1 VKWETSRY
9 IIANIP
15 LNSDVLPCI
24 PYPPMLYCYNVNEFF
39 IPSMYCYIFGIPET
53 LLLTPHSFL
62 AYDRTVPN
70 PLSCIATFLTN
81 FSSPFRIATKRE
93 FLNCYFTNTSF
104 VSCIRSLFD
113 WFYPAPVISNMAFY
127 YQPNCRSFIS
137 DFNICIFS
145 SKFVFRPVD

>member
-1 VKWETSRY
+1 MCCHAFR
-9 IIANIP
+9 IHQCCIATM
-15 LNSDVLPCI
+15 LMNSSSQACI
-24 PYPPMLYCYNVNEFF
+24 ATY
-39 IPSMYCYIFGIPET
+39 FGIPET

-137 DFNICIFS
+137 DFNIFIFS